1 MTQPSFVRLI
11 FHHRHGP
18 LRGQGSESL
27 IYVGVNGSDNFVIMA
42 KFMISLLL
50 FTVFLWLATVNI
62 YNQYSSIDLIGNGTE
77 WETNEHT
84 AE

>member
-1 MTQPSFVRLI
+1 
-11 FHHRHGP
+11 
-18 LRGQGSESL
+18 
-27 IYVGVNGSDNFVIMA
+27 MA
-42 KFMISLLL
+42 KFTISLFL

-84 AE
+84 AQ